1 MSAGIFSLGDRAI
14 TAALTNEVITQGVSA
29 ANVAQGFIDRLEGM
43 SAVTLFC
50 NFVWGSGGTTCA
62 VVVQTTLDDV
72 NWLDVCRFDF
82 TTASASK
89 VANLSGFL
97 SKAVAAIAAL
107 SAEGVN
113 DGVLGAK
120 LRARI
125 VSTGTY
131 AGNTSVSVRAA
142 VRQ

>member
-1 MSAGIFSLGDRAI
+1 MSVGIFPLGDRAV

-29 ANVAQGFIDRLEGM
+29 ANVAQAFIDRLDGM

-50 NFVWGSGGTTCA
+50 NFVYGSGGTTCA

-72 NWLDVCRFDF
+72 NWIDVARFDF

-97 SKAVAAIAAL
+97 SKAVAAVAAL
-107 SAEGVN
+107 RAEGVN

-120 LRARI
+120 LRAR
-125 VSTGTY
+125 VTSTGTY
-131 AGNTSVSVRAA
+131 AGNTSVSIRAA